1 MPERTHSC
9 AIQAPTDLRAARQAA
24 VSLAA
29 ARGFVDEQ
37 LDVVALLTG
46 EVTTNLVSHAGG
58 GTLLIRTLS
67 QGSQVGLE
75 LLTLD
80 RGPGMADIRC
90 CLVDGYSTAGT
101 LGTGLGIICRL
112 SDQFDLYSRPG
123 RGTVLMSR
131 IWREPWDPRDGTC
144 PAGLVQTAPPES
156 LLTLRSRMLTRDPD
170 GKVHT
175 DPPQALPDPWVL
187 LSPSHPKAP
196 SGPRTTR
203 FLVVD
208 SGLVD
213 DTWDVAEYPGVMS
226 HHPSV
231 LAGLLYR
238 DYGSDDGPLVFS
250 VLPA

>member
-1 MPERTHSC
+1 MPDRTHSC

-29 ARGFVDEQ
+29 ARGFGEEQ

-46 EVTTNLVSHAGG
+46 EVTSNLVCHAGG
-58 GTLLIRTLS
+58 GTLLLRTLS
-67 QGSQVGLE
+67 QGNQVGLE

-80 RGPGMADIRC
+80 RGPGMADVRC

-101 LGTGLGIICRL
+101 LGTGLGIVCRL

-156 LLTLRSRMLTRDPD
+156 LLTLRSRALTRDPD
-170 GKVHT
+170 GTVHT
-175 DPPQALPDPWVL
+175 EPPRALPDPWVL
-187 LSPSHPKAP
+187 LGPSQAKAP
-196 SGPRTTR
+196 YGARTTR
-203 FLVVD
+203 LLVVD
-208 SGLVD
+208 SGHVD

-226 HHPSV
+226 HHPSL

-238 DYGSDDGPLVFS
+238 DFGSFDHPLVFA
-250 VLPA
+250 VLPS